1 MAAMLEAEIL
11 AAEIEAAGSGE
22 MMPADA
28 LVVVETVYPR
38 PYLGRAW
45 TREELLHQSQVTV
58 HGPYATVAA
67 AVEQARD
74 VRDGCG
80 RFPPRTAATGPPPW
94 DSGAEAGDRDA
105 DTSVEVLD
113 ERAYAARRDGDAAAL
128 RRARARDVF
137 ARRVAAEMR
146 GAQVRAAG
154 RVHYSD
160 PPEAYDIR
168 ADLDVDAAAARELEE
183 AAVEAAAT
191 LRFAVGAATPPGEAA
206 AALVALVARCGAL
219 AELHY
224 DGRSAPRGAADAC
237 GLERLDVSDCFSSEF
252 FDHEADPPV
261 YPYDAPLA
269 ACFERLPRLRYVD
282 FGHGDDD
289 ALATFWGYCFSQD
302 RVEALRERF
311 PAVECSM
318 AEAKHSPL
326 PHPFPGGSLA
336 HEEALFDIVGRL
348 GEDGDPAV
356 RGAPPDFDHADDHRV
371 DLASLSLDDQRDV
384 EVDYNDSYGES
395 GESDSS

>member
-22 MMPADA
+22 MMPAEA

-105 DTSVEVLD
+105 DTSVEV
-113 ERAYAARRDGDAAAL
+113 
-128 RRARARDVF
+128 
-137 ARRVAAEMR
+137 
-146 GAQVRAAG
+146 RAAG

-168 ADLDVDAAAARELEE
+168 ADLDVDAAAASSKRPSRPRPRS
-183 AAVEAAAT
+183 ASPSARRRRRARPRRRSWPSWRAAARWPSST
-191 LRFAVGAATPPGEAA
+191 TTAVRRAAP
-206 AALVALVARCGAL
+206 
-219 AELHY
+219 
-224 DGRSAPRGAADAC
+224 ADAC
-237 GLERLDVSDCFSSEF
+237 VAAIAALPGPRRALALLRVRGRIAPATLGAIAHLEGLERLDVSDCFSSEF

-326 PHPFPGGSLA
+326 PHPFPGG
-336 HEEALFDIVGRL
+336 
-348 GEDGDPAV
+348 
-356 RGAPPDFDHADDHRV
+356 
-371 DLASLSLDDQRDV
+371 LSLDDQRDV